1 MITGILEVAF
11 YVLIVVLL
19 FSLAIFI
26 HEFGHFLAARW
37 LGLTVDAFS
46 IGFGPA
52 IWKKTINGT
61 EYKICWILFGGFV
74 ALPQLD
80 PSGMNQIQGDYSDKR
95 EQTDDSETPAE
106 GEGESSEEPTPAR
119 ILPEIAAWKRIV
131 VAFAGPFGNVVLAVI
146 LAFVLYAVPAARIG
160 LVDTRVGMIETNSV
174 AYAEGLRS
182 GDRIDAVNGTPVHTW
197 SDLFTR
203 TIQVGDNET
212 ATFSVTKADGS
223 QATYEIALD
232 TNNVVGAKLLAGV
245 SAMQPCQIAE
255 VEAGSP
261 AAAAGFRKGDTVLS
275 VNGNPIYETYH
286 FIEWIIQNGEKPV
299 SIVIQRDGKELTLDV
314 TPTMKQ
320 VEGEEKPRAMIGVH
334 LADATPRMWMMYRD
348 PWQQLWWDTQS
359 VFNVL
364 RSFVAPK
371 QKGERKAVAKQIG
384 GPVTIVVSLYKSVKG
399 SFWDAWGFL
408 RMICINLAI
417 LNLLPLPV
425 LDGGHICFALFEII
439 TRRKPHPKFVAVV
452 TNVFAFLLIGLML
465 FLIFRDVVLQ
475 ARISRHESELLQQ
488 LDEET
493 TSGAETNAAAVPA
506 TEK

>member
-1 MITGILEVAF
+1 MLAGILEVAF

-95 EQTDDSETPAE
+95 EKTENPEKPAD
-106 GEGESSEEPTPAR
+106 GEGESSEEAPPER
-119 ILPEIAAWKRIV
+119 MLPEIAAWKRII
-131 VAFAGPFGNVVLAVI
+131 VAFAGPFGNVVLAVV
-146 LAFVLYAVPAARIG
+146 LAFVLYAVPSARIA
-160 LVDTRVGMIETNSV
+160 LVDTRVGMVETNSV

-182 GDRIDAVNGTPVHTW
+182 GDRIDKVNGTPVHTW

-203 TIQVGDNET
+203 TIQAGDNET
-212 ATFSVTKADGS
+212 ATFSVTKMDGS
-223 QATYEIALD
+223 QVTYEIALD

-245 SAMQPCQIAE
+245 SAMQPCRVAE

-275 VNGNPIYETYH
+275 IDGEPVCEPYH
-286 FIEWIIQNGEKPV
+286 FITLVVKNGEKPV
-299 SIVIQRDGKELTLDV
+299 TIVVKRDGKELALDV
-314 TPTMKQ
+314 TPAMKQ
-320 VEGEEKPRAMIGVH
+320 IEGEEKPRAMIGVH

-348 PWQQLWWDTQS
+348 PWQQLSWDAQS

-371 QKGERKAVAKQIG
+371 RKGERKAVAKQIG

-452 TNVFAFLLIGLML
+452 TNVFAILLIGLML

-475 ARISRHESELLQQ
+475 TKLSRHESQQMQQ
-488 LDEET
+488 LEEEKPAG
-493 TSGAETNAAAVPA
+493 SETNAAALPA
-506 TEK
+506 TDK